1 MPDVIVDLET
11 ADGMF
16 ATPPDDPAAPGF
28 ALSTGME
35 RAVAGASALGVAAR
49 GRARLV
55 VRMPSP
61 GPDDARRIAASVATY
76 VTARRADAGLRMVAL
91 RREGV
96 RTLGVAAVF
105 IAACLL
111 AWLTVEIYPHEG
123 LLKDLARDGVV
134 IAGWVALWRPL
145 DLLLFDTW
153 LLRRDRR
160 ILEAVAAMPVVV
172 EATGRA

>member
-16 ATPPDDPAAPGF
+16 AAPPDDPAAPGF

-35 RAVAGASALGVAAR
+35 RALAGATALGVAER
-49 GRARLV
+49 RRARLV

-61 GPDDARRIAASVATY
+61 GPDDARRIAASVAAYTA
-76 VTARRADAGLRMVAL
+76 ARRADARLRMVAL
-91 RREGV
+91 RREGLQ
-96 RTLGVAAVF
+96 TLGVASVF

-111 AWLTVEIYPHEG
+111 VWLVVELYPREG

-153 LLRRDRR
+153 LLRRDGR
-160 ILEAVAAMPVVV
+160 ILEAVAAMPIVV
-172 EATGRA
+172 EATGGA